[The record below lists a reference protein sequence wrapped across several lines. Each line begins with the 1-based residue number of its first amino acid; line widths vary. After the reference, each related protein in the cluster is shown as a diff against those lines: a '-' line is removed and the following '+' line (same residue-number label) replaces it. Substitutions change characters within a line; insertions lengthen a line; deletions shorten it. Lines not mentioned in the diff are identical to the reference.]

1 MNLMTNPKPIPTNI
15 DATINKGDF
24 SKNTS
29 PTPITISVIAPIT
42 NRLLFLFL
50 FGFFIFIDLPLQD
63 MNYSTKLRV
72 GIFVMNR
79 YQDQ

>member
-1 MNLMTNPKPIPTNI
+1 MNLMTNPRPIPTNI
-15 DATINKGDF
+15 DATINKGDL

-50 FGFFIFIDLPLQD
+50 FGFFIFIDLSLQD
-63 MNYSTKLRV
+63 MNYSKKLCV
-72 GIFVMNR
+72 GIFVIHR